1 MKVTGSRK
9 IAGKREK
16 VKVKKKKKKIRV
28 AVPLHLVGPM
38 LVVLGDQMSLVEG
51 EDSRVCW

>member
-16 VKVKKKKKKIRV
+16 VKVKKKKIRV